1 MYQSSE
7 KQPRSARGSAVPGTS
22 SPTQEPPAVVPD
34 IINEPLGSKG
44 LEEEIFW
51 DEQSEGV
58 EVFLGYL

>member
-1 MYQSSE
+1 M
-7 KQPRSARGSAVPGTS
+7 PGTS
-22 SPTQEPPAVVPD
+22 SPTQEPPAVVPY

-44 LEEEIFW
+44 LEGEIFW